1 MDTYI
6 DNTTTGMVITG
17 GTTIGTV
24 TTDPFIFTTQP
35 DILNTF
41 NYSTNLI
48 DMTNKIQQTKVAVF
62 YVTRN
67 DNQEIINTE
76 FLKEMW
82 IQTKAG
88 CSVEFEVARDKDLSK
103 YKSTDLV
110 IKVITSIVF

>member
-1 MDTYI
+1 MTATQHAAYATSANNLWLTDGTY
-6 DNTTTGMVITG
+6 TVQSTGTG
-17 GTTIGTV
+17 T
-24 TTDPFIFTTQP
+24 
-35 DILNTF
+35 LNT
-41 NYSTNLI
+41 I
-48 DMTNKIQQTKVAVF
+48 QMNKIQQTKVAVF
-62 YVTRN
+62 YITRN

-88 CSVEFEVARDKDLSK
+88 SSVEFEVARDKDLSK